1 MRVFVRRFRHY
12 AGLAAITLVLAAVP
26 STTVILTTAAPA
38 DASFGI
44 SQRMGVDGCGLN
56 TTARATA
63 FWSGTPYYNFGF
75 YMGGSAAGCPT
86 NSPSFASA
94 LVNQGWRLLPIWVGP
109 QAPCSSFG
117 SRMSSDTATAY
128 SQGKGEAVLAYQRL
142 ISLGLSTENTPV
154 TYDLEAY
161 NTGNSGCVNA
171 VKSFMQGW
179 VYQLHLPPAQ
189 KAGVYGS
196 TCGSGLANFASIS
209 PTVDFI
215 TGAAW
220 DNNKNTAALPC
231 ISSGWWTQN
240 QRHKQYQG
248 GHNETWNGV
257 TIQVDSDCSNGPVY
271 PGPDALSVGQ
281 GCV

>member
-1 MRVFVRRFRHY
+1 MRALFRRLGRC
-12 AGLAAITLVLAAVP
+12 AGLAACTLALTAVP
-26 STTVILTTAAPA
+26 PATVIMSAAPA
-38 DASFGI
+38 QAASGI
-44 SQRMGVDGCGLN
+44 SQRLGVDACGLN

-63 FWSGTPYYNFGF
+63 FWNSTPYYNFGL
-75 YMGGSAAGCPT
+75 YMGGSAATCPM
-86 NSPSFASA
+86 NSAAFVSA

-109 QAPCSSFG
+109 QAPCSSFA
-117 SRMSSDTATAY
+117 SRMSSNTATAY
-128 SQGKGEAVLAYQRL
+128 TQGQNEAVAAYQRL
-142 ISLGLSTENTPV
+142 ISLGMSTENTPV
-154 TYDLEAY
+154 TYDLESY
-161 NTGNSGCVNA
+161 NTGNTGCVNA

-196 TCGSGLANFASIS
+196 TCASGLSALATFS
-209 PTVDFI
+209 PTVDFV

-220 DNNKNTAALPC
+220 DGNRNTATMPC
-231 ISSGWWTQN
+231 INPASWSQN